1 MMASQKALKLRITG
15 SDGSTAESQ
24 SDAESIII
32 GSGAGAGLRLND
44 PDVSNLHLM
53 LKVEKGGVTAI
64 DLGSERGTR
73 LGDQLLRA
81 PVALSSG
88 DVLQLGGTRLTVSFG
103 EDPREAA
110 KPNRIGVRTFARRGG
125 RGSDSSN
132 RAPTPWKEALLFNQ
146 PLRADEK
153 PGDQNKVLQVAMLWG
168 DTVIDVQH
176 FADGV
181 PVTIGEEA
189 KNCFQVFFPEIGG
202 RFSLAV
208 ADGSK
213 ITATVPGAA
222 RLTVNGKSSLAP
234 AEPPGAVGRSGVHPS
249 QTVVAGLDD
258 RLQISIA
265 NVSFV
270 LRFVRRQPGIKIRV
284 LEESDQGF
292 FKIAAVCV
300 ITCIA
305 LIAGMLVSRG
315 PGSRIESS
323 GASAPAQYARLLIRP
338 EAKPHPIK
346 KVSGLPEGAKAMDEE
361 GKFGVPKAKQEEA
374 DPSRPGSPIVE
385 PRKREDDRKKV
396 MTAGLLGAWGKAP
409 DASNIL
415 GPGGLG
421 TGINNA
427 IGGLRPGAG
436 LVDARGVGG
445 LGSRGG
451 GVGGGG
457 TALGLGGLGTRG
469 EGRGIGG
476 SGVIDLSGRGKDTT
490 RVVPG
495 KTIVVGGLSKEVIA
509 KIIRS
514 HQSEIKYCYEMEL
527 QKKPSLFGKVAV
539 LFTIDGSGSVS
550 EANVAETSLD
560 NSNTEQCMLARI
572 RRWRFPEPQGGGLVT
587 VNFPWVFKPAGGE
600 ES

>member
-110 KPNRIGVRTFARRGG
+110 KPNRFGVRTFARRGG

-181 PVTIGEEA
+181 PVTIGEKA

-222 RLTVNGKSSLAP
+222 KLTANGKSSPPP
-234 AEPPGAVGRSGVHPS
+234 ADPPRPEGRSGVQPN
-249 QTVVAGLDD
+249 QTVVAGL
-258 RLQISIA
+258 
-265 NVSFV
+265 
-270 LRFVRRQPGIKIRV
+270 
-284 LEESDQGF
+284 
-292 FKIAAVCV
+292 
-300 ITCIA
+300 
-305 LIAGMLVSRG
+305 LVSG
-315 PGSRIESS
+315 NAGSRIESS

-346 KVSGLPEGAKAMDEE
+346 RISGLPEGAKAMDEE

-476 SGVIDLSGRGKDTT
+476 SGLIDLSGRGKDTT

>member
-1 MMASQKALKLRITG
+1 MTASQNALKLRITG
-15 SDGSTAESQ
+15 PDGSAAESQ
-24 SDAESIII
+24 SNAESIIV
-32 GSGAGAGLRLND
+32 GSGAGAGLRLKD
-44 PDVSNLHLM
+44 PEVSNLHLM
-53 LKVEKGGVTAI
+53 LKVERGGVTAI

-73 LGDQLLRA
+73 LDGQLLRA

-88 DVLQLGGTRLTVSFG
+88 DVLQLGGTELKVSFG
-103 EDPREAA
+103 EEAREAS
-110 KPNRIGVRTFARRGG
+110 KPQGLAARPFAPADKPGG
-125 RGSDSSN
+125 DCTSP
-132 RAPTPWKEALLFNQ
+132 AATPWSESLLFTQ
-146 PLRADEK
+146 PLRTDER
-153 PGDQNKVLQVAMLWG
+153 PGEQNRVLQVAMLWG

-181 PVTIGEEA
+181 PVTIGERA

-202 RFSLAV
+202 RFALAV

-222 RLTVNGKSSLAP
+222 RVATNGNPSPSLEKAGL
-234 AEPPGAVGRSGVHPS
+234 EGRAAAQPR
-249 QTVVAGLDD
+249 QTVVAGLND
-258 RLQISIA
+258 RLQIWIA

-284 LEESDQGF
+284 LEESDWGF
-292 FKIAAVCV
+292 VKIAAVCTAV
-300 ITCIA
+300 CIA
-305 LIAGMLVSRG
+305 LIAGMLVSGKSGFRLDSG
-315 PGSRIESS
+315 
-323 GASAPAQYARLLIRP
+323 GASTPAQYARLLIRP
-338 EAKPHPIK
+338 EVAKPHPIK
-346 KVSGLPEGAKAMDEE
+346 KLSGLPEGAKAMDEE

-374 DPSRPGSPIVE
+374 DPSRPGSPIVD
-385 PRKREDDRKKV
+385 PKKREDDRKKV

-427 IGGLRPGAG
+427 IGGLKPGAG

-476 SGVIDLSGRGKDTT
+476 SGLIDLSGRGKDTT

-550 EANVAETSLD
+550 EANVAETSLE

>member
-1 MMASQKALKLRITG
+1 MTASQNALKLRITG
-15 SDGSTAESQ
+15 PDGSTAESQ
-24 SDAESIII
+24 SDAESIIV
-32 GSGAGAGLRLND
+32 GSGAGAGLRLKD

-73 LGDQLLRA
+73 LGDQLVRA
-81 PVALSSG
+81 PVALFSG
-88 DVLQLGGTRLTVSFG
+88 DVLQLGGTQLKVLFG
-103 EDPREAA
+103 EAHRSSARP
-110 KPNRIGVRTFARRGG
+110 FARKDG
-125 RGSDSSN
+125 RAGDSPN
-132 RAPTPWKEALLFNQ
+132 RAPFPWSEALLFNR
-146 PLRADEK
+146 PLRVDEM

-181 PVTIGEEA
+181 PVTIGEKG

-202 RFSLAV
+202 GFSLAV

-222 RLTVNGKSSLAP
+222 RLTVNGKTSP
-234 AEPPGAVGRSGVHPS
+234 ATADQPGSEARSGVRPN
-249 QTVVAGLDD
+249 QTVVAGLND
-258 RLQISIA
+258 RLQIAIA

-284 LEESDQGF
+284 LEDSDWKF
-292 FKIAAVCV
+292 FRIAAVCAT
-300 ITCIA
+300 TCIA
-305 LIAGMLVSRG
+305 LIAGMLFSGRAG
-315 PGSRIESS
+315 PRIESN
-323 GASAPAQYARLLIRP
+323 GASVSAQYARLLIRP
-338 EAKPHPIK
+338 EVAKPHPIK
-346 KVSGLPEGAKAMDEE
+346 KISGLPEGAKAMDEE

-385 PRKREDDRKKV
+385 PRKREEDRKKV

-427 IGGLRPGAG
+427 IGGLKPGAG

-476 SGVIDLSGRGKDTT
+476 SGLIDLSGRGKDTT

-550 EANVAETSLD
+550 EASVAETSLE